1 MMPAVQPEVWT
12 IEPRREGMRARAR
25 DLWRYRR
32 LLRFFATKALEKLYK
47 RTVLGWAWLFIRPL
61 FPLLVKTLIFGG
73 VLAVGSGGIPYFLF
87 LVVGTAVWELFA
99 GVAQWGTRSLELN
112 RGFLSRIY
120 VPRLILPIAMGT
132 PAFLTFAIHAAVIVV
147 AVAYY
152 RVTAGTLYFNPTGLG
167 WAVQALALA
176 WVMGLGLSLWTSVPA
191 LLARDVRFTL
201 NYVLGFWVFLT
212 PVMYPMSSVPADK
225 RWLMSLNPL
234 TAVVESFKFGIL
246 GSQAG
251 AIDLV
256 SLATAWTVALATL
269 VFGLSFFGRAER
281 DAADK
286 V

>member
-1 MMPAVQPEVWT
+1 MMPAVQQDVWT

-32 LLRFFATKALEKLYK
+32 LLRFFATKSLEKLYK

-87 LVVGTAVWELFA
+87 LVVGTSVWELFA
-99 GVAQWGTRSLELN
+99 SVAQWGTRSLELN
-112 RGFLSRIY
+112 RSFLSRIY

-132 PAFLTFAIHAAVIVV
+132 PAFLNFAIHLAVIAV
-147 AVAYY
+147 AAAYY
-152 RVTAGTLYFNPTGLG
+152 RVTHGTLYLNLAGAG
-167 WAVQALALA
+167 WAVQGLVLA

-212 PVMYPMSSVPADK
+212 PVMYPMSSVPPDK
-225 RWLMSLNPL
+225 RWLMALNPL
-234 TAVVESFKFGIL
+234 TAAVESFKFGVL

-251 AIDLV
+251 AIDPV
-256 SLATAWTVALATL
+256 SLGSAWVVAVVTF
-269 VFGLSFFGRAER
+269 VGGLSFFGRAER